1 MIRRLT
7 ALLGAGLLTCAVSA
21 RAQTPPGA
29 PQPAPRPAPKLFVHR
44 FWDST
49 NVTLFAGVA
58 AARALD
64 YDSTRHFR
72 ARGVNEWLLTNGIVD
87 NKPLFIGIETATTA
101 ASIGVAYWLHRR
113 GNHRLERWVSAIHI
127 GVGVGGS
134 VRNYTLRGPASS
146 TSP

>member
-1 MIRRLT
+1 M
-7 ALLGAGLLTCAVSA
+7 
-21 RAQTPPGA
+21 P
-29 PQPAPRPAPKLFVHR
+29 HR

-72 ARGVNEWLLTNGIVD
+72 ARGANEWLLTNGIVD
-87 NKPLFIGIETATTA
+87 NKPLFIGIEAATAA
-101 ASIGVAYWLHRR
+101 ASIGLSYWLHRR
-113 GNHRLERWVSAIHI
+113 GNHRLERWVSVVHV

-134 VRNYTLRGPASS
+134 IRNYTLHGPTPNSS
-146 TSP
+146 P